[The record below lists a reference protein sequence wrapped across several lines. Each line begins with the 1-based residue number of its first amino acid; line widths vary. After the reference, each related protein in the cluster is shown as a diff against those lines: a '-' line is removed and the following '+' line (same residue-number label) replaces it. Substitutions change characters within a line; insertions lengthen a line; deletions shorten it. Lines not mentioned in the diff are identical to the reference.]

1 MSEQEKVELSAVE
14 AMSVLNWKK
23 SKVYYWMNSGKFET
37 VQRID
42 GDKILLSQ
50 ADINRLKAKGN
61 FEEVEENFENSE
73 KVQENSVQ
81 NVTNNYKEVQKNL
94 TSETFEFFNK
104 SLETIKQIHQ
114 SSLQN
119 YGYSL
124 KLLTDGQSSLEKEN
138 IELKQ
143 EKKSVEES
151 LKKSEFEFQEKLKQF
166 EKVKKEKDII
176 ISILLFIIFTTCF
189 VFFLV
194 QNKFIL
200 L

>member
-1 MSEQEKVELSAVE
+1 MSEEEKVELSAVE

-23 SKVYYWMNSGKFET
+23 SKVYYWMSSGKFET
-37 VQRID
+37 IQRID
-42 GDKILLSQ
+42 GDKILLTQS
-50 ADINRLKAKGN
+50 DINRLKVKGN
-61 FEEVEENFENSE
+61 SEEVEENFENSE
-73 KVQENSVQ
+73 KVQESSVQ

-124 KLLTDGQSSLEKEN
+124 KLLTDGQSSLEQEN

-151 LKKSEFEFQEKLKQF
+151 LKKSELEFQEKLKQF

-176 ISILLFIIFTTCF
+176 IVILLAIMLLTCLF
-189 VFFLV
+189 FFLV

>member
-1 MSEQEKVELSAVE
+1 MSEEEKVELSAAE

-23 SKVYYWMNSGKFET
+23 SKVYYWISSGKFET

-42 GDKILLSQ
+42 GEKILLTTSE
-50 ADINRLKAKGN
+50 INRLKTKGD
-61 FEEVEENFENSE
+61 FEQVEEYSENSE
-73 KVQENSVQ
+73 KVQESSVQ
-81 NVTNNYKEVQKNL
+81 NVTNNYKDVQKSLN
-94 TSETFEFFNK
+94 SETFEFFNK

-114 SSLQN
+114 ASLQN

-176 ISILLFIIFTTCF
+176 IVILLAIMLLTCLF
-189 VFFLV
+189 FFLV

-200 L
+200 F

>member
-1 MSEQEKVELSAVE
+1 MSEQEKIELSAVE

-23 SKVYYWMNSGKFET
+23 SKVYYWMSSGKFET

-42 GDKILLSQ
+42 GDKILLTQ

-73 KVQENSVQ
+73 KVQESSVQ
-81 NVTNNYKEVQKNL
+81 NVTNNYKEVQKNIN
-94 TSETFEFFNK
+94 SETFEFFNK

-114 SSLQN
+114 ASLQN

-124 KLLTDGQSSLEKEN
+124 KLLTDGQSSIEKEN

-176 ISILLFIIFTTCF
+176 ISILLAIILLTCLF
-189 VFFLV
+189 FFLV

>member
-1 MSEQEKVELSAVE
+1 MSEQEKIELSAVE

-23 SKVYYWMNSGKFET
+23 SKVYYWMSSGKFET

-42 GDKILLSQ
+42 GDKILLTQ
-50 ADINRLKAKGN
+50 ADINRLKTKGN

-73 KVQENSVQ
+73 KVQESSVQ
-81 NVTNNYKEVQKNL
+81 NVTNNYKEVQKNIN
-94 TSETFEFFNK
+94 SETFEFFNK

-114 SSLQN
+114 ASLQN

-124 KLLTDGQSSLEKEN
+124 KLLTDGQSSIEKEN

-151 LKKSEFEFQEKLKQF
+151 LKKSEIEFQEKLKQF

-176 ISILLFIIFTTCF
+176 IAFLLAIILLTCLF
-189 VFFLV
+189 FFLV

>member
-1 MSEQEKVELSAVE
+1 MSEEEKVELSAVE

-23 SKVYYWMNSGKFET
+23 SKVYYWMNSGKFQT

-42 GDKILLSQ
+42 GDKILLTQ

-73 KVQENSVQ
+73 KVQESSVQ
-81 NVTNNYKEVQKNL
+81 NVTNNYKEVQNNL
-94 TSETFEFFNK
+94 TLETFEFFNK
-104 SLETIKQIHQ
+104 SLDTIKQIHQ
-114 SSLQN
+114 SSVQN

-124 KLLTDGQSSLEKEN
+124 KLLTDGQSSIEKEN

-176 ISILLFIIFTTCF
+176 IVILLAIMLLTCLF
-189 VFFLV
+189 FFLV
-194 QNKFIL
+194 ENKFIHF
-200 L
+200 

>member
-1 MSEQEKVELSAVE
+1 MSEQEKIELSAVE

-23 SKVYYWMNSGKFET
+23 SKVYYWMSSGKFET

-42 GDKILLSQ
+42 GDKILLTQ
-50 ADINRLKAKGN
+50 ADINRLKTKGN

-73 KVQENSVQ
+73 KVQESSVQ
-81 NVTNNYKEVQKNL
+81 NVTNNYKEVQKNIN
-94 TSETFEFFNK
+94 SETFEFFNK

-114 SSLQN
+114 ASLQN

-124 KLLTDGQSSLEKEN
+124 KLLTDGQSSIEKEN

-176 ISILLFIIFTTCF
+176 IAILLAIILLTCLF
-189 VFFLV
+189 FFLV

>member
-1 MSEQEKVELSAVE
+1 MFEEEKVELSPLE
-14 AMSVLNWKK
+14 AMDVLNWKR
-23 SKVYYWMNSGKFET
+23 SKIYYWINSKKFET

-42 GDKILLSQ
+42 GEKILLTQ
-50 ADINRLKAKGN
+50 AEIDRLKIKKD
-61 FEEVEENFENSE
+61 FEQVQNNSENFEN
-73 KVQENSVQ
+73 VQENPNQ
-81 NVTNNYKEVQKNL
+81 NITKNYENVQKSL

-124 KLLTDGQSSLEKEN
+124 KLLTDGQTANEQEI

-143 EKKSVEES
+143 EKKIVEES
-151 LKKSEFEFQEKLKQF
+151 LKKTEKEFQESLKQF
-166 EKVKKEKDII
+166 EKVKKIKNII
-176 ISILLFIIFTTCF
+176 IIILTVIMLLTFIIF
-189 VFFLV
+189 
-194 QNKFIL
+194 FIVLKSFTL

>member
-1 MSEQEKVELSAVE
+1 MFEEEKVELSPLE
-14 AMSVLNWKK
+14 AMDVLNWKR
-23 SKVYYWMNSGKFET
+23 SKIYYWINSKKFET

-42 GDKILLSQ
+42 GEKILLTQ
-50 ADINRLKAKGN
+50 AEIDRLKIKKD
-61 FEEVEENFENSE
+61 FEQVQNNSENFEN
-73 KVQENSVQ
+73 VQENSNQ
-81 NVTNNYKEVQKNL
+81 NITKNYENVQKSL

-124 KLLTDGQSSLEKEN
+124 KLLTDGQTANEQEI

-143 EKKSVEES
+143 EKKIVEES
-151 LKKSEFEFQEKLKQF
+151 LKKTEKEFQESLKQF
-166 EKVKKEKDII
+166 EKVKKIKNII
-176 ISILLFIIFTTCF
+176 IAILAVIMLLTFIIF
-189 VFFLV
+189 
-194 QNKFIL
+194 FIVLKSFTL

>member
-1 MSEQEKVELSAVE
+1 MSEEEKIELSPVE

-23 SKVYYWMNSGKFET
+23 SKVYYWISSGKFET

-42 GDKILLSQ
+42 GDKILITQS
-50 ADINRLKAKGN
+50 DINRLKKN
-61 FEEVEENFENSE
+61 TDSDEIENNPEISDEVQKS
-73 KVQENSVQ
+73 SVQ
-81 NVTNNYKEVQKNL
+81 NFTKNYNQVQNNL

-104 SLETIKQIHQ
+104 SLETIKQMHQ

-124 KLLTDGQSSLEKEN
+124 KLLTDGKTAIEQEN

-143 EKKSVEES
+143 EKKAVEES
-151 LKKSEFEFQEKLKQF
+151 LKKSEKEFQEKLKQF
-166 EKVKKEKDII
+166 EKVQKEKNII
-176 ISILLFIIFTTCF
+176 ISILVFIILLACF

-194 QNKFIL
+194 QNSFVQF
-200 L
+200 